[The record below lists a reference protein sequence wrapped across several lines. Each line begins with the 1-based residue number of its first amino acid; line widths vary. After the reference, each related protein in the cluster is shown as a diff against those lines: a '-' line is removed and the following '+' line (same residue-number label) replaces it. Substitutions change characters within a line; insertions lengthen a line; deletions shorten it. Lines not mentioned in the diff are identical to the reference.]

1 MQARDAS
8 SSSSNVER
16 PNVAGDCTQAAS
28 GTQSDSAPVRPQ
40 SLTAL
45 LLADSKP
52 GHYHQSEGV
61 IAAIGRMRPVTT
73 LRREIRRRF
82 FLPTRTLLQLVN
94 RGASAAAILR
104 LGYGIDPSSLPTAD
118 VVVSAGGET
127 LAANAAAAK
136 LLGAANIF
144 CGRLRRLAPEHVKLV
159 IVSLQQFAE
168 LPNHLVCL
176 PPSPIDVE
184 LPPATGKPRGVRFG
198 RTKPPAR
205 VGVLIGGNSGAY
217 RYRRQDWL
225 QLIAFLRAVHRAHG
239 VRWLAATSRRSGRF
253 IGDALA
259 SMAKTGEGGLE
270 TFIDFRTAGAGT
282 LAHIFAAAD
291 AILCT
296 DDSTTMISE
305 AIGARL
311 PVVSVG
317 PAASA
322 LEAREAEYRQFLARE
337 GWYRSLAL
345 SRLAPEAFLAAL
357 DEITPR
363 TSSQLDELAAAMS
376 RRLPELFA
384 RP

>member
-1 MQARDAS
+1 
-8 SSSSNVER
+8 
-16 PNVAGDCTQAAS
+16 
-28 GTQSDSAPVRPQ
+28 
-40 SLTAL
+40 
-45 LLADSKP
+45 
-52 GHYHQSEGV
+52 
-61 IAAIGRMRPVTT
+61 
-73 LRREIRRRF
+73 
-82 FLPTRTLLQLVN
+82 
-94 RGASAAAILR
+94 
-104 LGYGIDPSSLPTAD
+104 
-118 VVVSAGGET
+118 VVSAGGDT

-136 LLGAANIF
+136 LLSAANIF

-296 DDSTTMISE
+296 DDSTTMISVR
-305 AIGARL
+305 ARGARSRIP
-311 PVVSVG
+311 PVPG
-317 PAASA
+317 PRG
-322 LEAREAEYRQFLARE
+322 LVPLAR
-337 GWYRSLAL
+337 
-345 SRLAPEAFLAAL
+345 PVAA
-357 DEITPR
+357 R
-363 TSSQLDELAAAMS
+363 T
-376 RRLPELFA
+376 RGLPGRAGRDHSAYQQSA
-384 RP
+384 R

>member
-1 MQARDAS
+1 VPAH
-8 SSSSNVER
+8 
-16 PNVAGDCTQAAS
+16 CTQAAS
-28 GTQSDSAPVRPQ
+28 GTQSESEPVQPQ

-61 IAAIGRMRPVTT
+61 IAAIGRLRPVTT
-73 LRREIRRRF
+73 LRLEIRRRL

-94 RGASAAAILR
+94 RGASAATVLR
-104 LGYGIDPSSLPTAD
+104 LGYGIDPGSLPNAD

-136 LLGAANIF
+136 LLGVANVF
-144 CGRLRRLAPEHVKLV
+144 CGRLRLLAPEHVKLV
-159 IVSLQQFAE
+159 IVSLQRFAE
-168 LPNHLVCL
+168 LPNHLVSL
-176 PPSPIDVE
+176 PPSPIDME
-184 LPPATGKPRGVRFG
+184 LPPATRANAGVRFG

-217 RYRRQDWL
+217 RYRSQDWL
-225 QLIAFLRAVHRAHG
+225 QLTAFLREAHRVHG

-253 IGDALA
+253 IADALA
-259 SMAKTGEGGLE
+259 SMAEAREGGLE

-282 LAHIFAAAD
+282 LAQIFAAAD

-317 PAASA
+317 PAVSA

-345 SRLAPEAFLAAL
+345 SQLAPETFLAAL
-357 DEITPR
+357 EEISPR
-363 TSSQLDELAAAMS
+363 TSSQLDELAAAIS
-376 RRLPELFA
+376 RRLPELFV